1 MVSHNQFLPKRNRS
15 GIYGKCILRNRKW
28 ISQNRKWSRPNRKL
42 QSKTFRS
49 ENYSHWESFKA
60 FLVDCREPLVQIV
73 NQNPDHSIPSPKMW
87 IQYSLVNYHLW
98 WSELAKLARKPSF
111 IGHKSPVKY
120 KVWFK
125 GTQNGLT
132 DLKWPVQNTKRC
144 FSW

>member
-28 ISQNRKWSRPNRKL
+28 ISQNRKWSRSNRKF

-60 FLVDCREPLVQIV
+60 FLVDCRETLGRIV
-73 NQNPDHSIPSPKMW
+73 NQNGPLDSGSDKCEFNIPLR
-87 IQYSLVNYHLW
+87 LVNYHLW

-111 IGHKSPVKY
+111 IGHKRPVKY

-125 GTQNGLT
+125 GTQ
-132 DLKWPVQNTKRC
+132 KWFNW
-144 FSW
+144 F